1 MPKKHAVRLEDLT
14 ITFLADIFDFDTTD
28 DLSPLDSVIG
38 QTRAVEAIDF
48 SLNMKTPGY
57 NLFLTGDE
65 GTGKSTIVNSIL
77 AKHAAK
83 EDTPEDICLVHNFDD
98 AYCPIP
104 IHLPSGTAIIFK
116 RQMARF
122 IEGLK
127 ILIPKSF
134 EDEAFQKQEKKIQEK
149 YQEKNN
155 NALKDIEAF
164 AEPLNIGIAK
174 TEEGYTPVPLHDNQ
188 PMDQKMY
195 DSLPEEEQNTLMDHM
210 EEVREKLNGSLKEL
224 GELDD
229 EMQEAVKEL
238 ISSKIQSI
246 VVNQITILR
255 TFIKKVPAVKKYL
268 ESVQEDIVDNM
279 ALFIGNQGVK
289 ANHRENKE
297 IEEIAQKLL
306 KRYQV
311 NVMVSHRK
319 NTGAPIIFESNPSF
333 CNLFGIIEKNLTM
346 GGHSTDFTM
355 VQAGSLLKAN
365 QGYLI
370 MEIEPLLTNPLVWET
385 LKTSL
390 QNQMLQIEDNPDHEV
405 PGANSLKPLPIDL
418 TVKVILMGSYE
429 TFRLIQQLDS
439 KFNKLFKV
447 RADFDNEV
455 KITKEVMLQYA
466 RFVKSA
472 CKAENL
478 LPFNKDAV
486 ARVVEYGSRLVADQ
500 SRLSLR
506 FGQIMGVLKEA
517 DYWAKKGTAKVVS
530 IGNMEKAIAE
540 FRFRNNLY
548 EEKVHQG
555 FVDNTVLID
564 VAGKKVGQV
573 NALAVYQ
580 MGNIAFGRPT
590 RITAESYMGEP
601 GIINV
606 EHEANMSGETH
617 DKGVLIISG
626 FLGRMFAQDY
636 PLNVSISITFEQSYS
651 GVDGD
656 SASSTELYTVLSSL
670 SGIPINQGIAVT
682 GSVNQK
688 GEIQAIGG
696 VNEKIE
702 GYYDVC
708 LQKGL
713 TGDQGVMIPASNV
726 KNLMLRIDVI
736 ESVRKGQFHI
746 YQAKTIQEGIHV
758 LFGKQAGVPDAQNQY
773 PKATVFGAV
782 QAKLKRF
789 YDQAMIFKYK
799 TQ

>member
-1 MPKKHAVRLEDLT
+1 MPEKYAVRVEDLT
-14 ITFLADIFDFDTTD
+14 IKYKNDTFEFETTD
-28 DLSPLDSVIG
+28 ELSPLDSVIG

-48 SLNMKTPGY
+48 CLNMKTPGY
-57 NLFLTGDE
+57 NLFVTGEE

-83 EDTPEDICLVHNFDD
+83 ENTPQDICLVYNFDD
-98 AYCPIP
+98 DFCPVP
-104 IHLPSGTAIIFK
+104 VYLPPGTAIVFK
-116 RQMARF
+116 RQMTRF
-122 IEGLK
+122 IEALK
-127 ILIPKSF
+127 LHIPQSF
-134 EDEAFQKQEKKIQEK
+134 EDEAFLNQNKKIQEK
-149 YQEKNN
+149 YNDIKGA
-155 NALKDIEAF
+155 ALKKVEDIAT
-164 AEPLNIGIAK
+164 PLNIGIAQ
-174 TEEGYTPVPLHDNQ
+174 TEKGYKPIPMHDNQ

-195 DSLPEEEQNTLMDHM
+195 GDLPEEEQKLLIKNI
-210 EEVREKLNGSLKEL
+210 EIVQEKLNESLKEINQR
-224 GELDD
+224 DND
-229 EMQEAVKEL
+229 MQEAVKEL
-238 ISSKIQSI
+238 ISKKVQGIVSNKI
-246 VVNQITILR
+246 TALT
-255 TFIKKVPAVKKYL
+255 TFSNKVPAIKNYL
-268 ESVQEDIVDNM
+268 KTVQEDIVENM
-279 ALFIGNQGVK
+279 ALFMGTQGAK
-289 ANHRENKE
+289 ASRTEKNEV
-297 IEEIAQKLL
+297 EEITLSLL

-311 NVMVSHRK
+311 NVMTFHKK
-319 NTGAPIIFESNPSF
+319 NTGAPIIFEPNPSF
-333 CNLFGIIEKNLTM
+333 SNLFGTIEKNLVM
-346 GGHSTDFTM
+346 GAPSTDFTM

-370 MEIEPLLTNPLVWET
+370 LEIEPLVTNPLVWET

-390 QNQMLQIEDNPDHEV
+390 QNRSLQIEDTPDHGFS
-405 PGANSLKPLPIDL
+405 GANSLKPLPIGID
-418 TVKVILMGSYE
+418 VKVILLGSYE
-429 TFRLIQQLDS
+429 TFRMIQQLDG

-455 KITKEVMLQYA
+455 KISTKVILQYA
-466 RFVKSA
+466 RFIAGA

-478 LPFNKDAV
+478 LPFKKDAV
-486 ARVVEYGSRLVADQ
+486 LKIIDYGSRLVADQ

-506 FGQIMGVLKEA
+506 FGQVMGVLKEA
-517 DYWAKKGTAKVVS
+517 DYWAKKEDAKNISAKNV
-530 IGNMEKAIAE
+530 EKAIAE

-564 VAGKKVGQV
+564 VKGKETGQV

-590 RITAESYMGEP
+590 RITAESYMGKP

-606 EHEANMSGETH
+606 EHEANMSGQTH
-617 DKGVLIISG
+617 DKGVMIIAG

-636 PLNVSISITFEQSYS
+636 PLNVTISITFEQSYS

-656 SASSTELYTVLSSL
+656 SASSTELYTALSSL
-670 SGIPINQGIAVT
+670 SEIPINQGIAVT

-708 LQKGL
+708 VQKGL

-726 KNLMLRIDVI
+726 KNLMLRPDVI
-736 ESVRKGQFHI
+736 ESVKNGKFHI
-746 YQAKTIQEGIHV
+746 YKAKTIQEGIEV
-758 LFGKQAGVPDAQNQY
+758 LLGKPAGNPNASNQY
-773 PKATVFGAV
+773 PEGSVFGAV

-789 YDQAMIFKYK
+789 YEQANRP
-799 TQ
+799 

>member
-1 MPKKHAVRLEDLT
+1 MSQKNAVRTEDLT
-14 ITFLADIFDFDTTD
+14 ITFHTDIFDFDTTD
-28 DLSPLDSVIG
+28 ELSPLDSVIG

-57 NLFLTGDE
+57 NLFVTGDE
-65 GTGKSTIVNSIL
+65 GTGKSTIVKNIL
-77 AKHAAK
+77 AKYAAK

-98 AYCPIP
+98 PFCPIP
-104 IHLPSGTAIIFK
+104 IHLPSGIAVVFK
-116 RQMARF
+116 RQMAKF
-122 IEGLK
+122 IETLK
-127 ILIPKSF
+127 IQIPQLF
-134 EDEAFQKQEKKIQEK
+134 ENEAFQNQNKKIQEK
-149 YQEKNN
+149 YNNKKN
-155 NALKDIEAF
+155 NALKEIEAF
-164 AEPLNIGIAK
+164 STPLNIGIAQ
-174 TEEGYTPVPLHDNQ
+174 TEKGYKPVPLHENQ

-195 DSLPEEEQNTLMDHM
+195 NDLPEDQQKALMEKM
-210 EEVREKLNGSLKEL
+210 ERVKGKLNDIHKEINRLDTEMQGALKEI
-224 GELDD
+224 
-229 EMQEAVKEL
+229 
-238 ISSKIQSI
+238 ISSKVQGI
-246 VVNQITILR
+246 VSSQIKILAA
-255 TFIKKVPAVKKYL
+255 FSNKAPVIKEYL
-268 ESVQEDIVDNM
+268 EAVQENIVDNII
-279 ALFIGNQGVK
+279 LFMGTKGTPG
-289 ANHRENKE
+289 ENKE
-297 IEEIAQKLL
+297 VEEITKSLL
-306 KRYQV
+306 KRFEI
-311 NVMVSHRK
+311 NVMVFHRK
-319 NTGAPIIFESNPSF
+319 KTGAPVIFEPNPSF
-333 CNLFGIIEKNLTM
+333 PNLFGTIEKNLVM
-346 GGHSTDFTM
+346 GAPATDFTM

-390 QNQMLQIEDNPDHEV
+390 QNRLLQIEDAPDRGIS
-405 PGANSLKPLPIDL
+405 GANSLKPLPIDL
-418 TVKVILMGSYE
+418 NVKIILMGRYE
-429 TFRLIQQLDS
+429 TFRLIQQLDE

-455 KITKEVMLQYA
+455 KITSEVMLQYA
-466 RFVKSA
+466 RFVASA

-478 LPFNKDAV
+478 LPFNKGAV
-486 ARVVEYGSRLVADQ
+486 LEVIKYGSRLVADQ

-506 FGQIMGVLKEA
+506 FGQVMGMLKEA
-517 DYWAKKGTAKVVS
+517 DYWTRKEGAKIIS
-530 IGNMEKAIAE
+530 IENIEKAIQE

-564 VAGKKVGQV
+564 VTGKEIGQV

-606 EHEANMSGETH
+606 ENEANMSGQTH

-636 PLNVSISITFEQSYS
+636 PLNVTISITFEQSYS

-656 SASSTELYTVLSSL
+656 SASSTELYTALSSL

-736 ESVRKGQFHI
+736 EAVKKGQFHI
-746 YQAKTIQEGIHV
+746 YQVKTIQEGIHV
-758 LFGKQAGVPDAQNQY
+758 LFGEQAGVPDANNKY
-773 PKATVFGAV
+773 PKGTVFGAV
-782 QAKLKRF
+782 QTKLKRF
-789 YDQAMIFKYK
+789 YDQALILK
-799 TQ
+799 